1 MAPSRAPRLALSR
14 GAAARYP
21 ADMVSSYITALTGP
35 PLDASF
41 FDFEIGTW
49 NVKMRRR
56 RLGADLQ
63 PAGDWV
69 AFDATV
75 VMRTI
80 LGGLGNVEDVTM
92 YTPDG
97 VKRAAGSRFY
107 NPDTKEWRIYWS
119 SEGDGRWQEPMVGGF
134 AVENGMLIVTDEFV
148 QGAPVKTCYVWRDV
162 HTERPYWEQNFSNDG
177 GATWTCNWTMEFS
190 RA

>member
-1 MAPSRAPRLALSR
+1 MAPSRAPLLALSR
-14 GAAARYP
+14 AGAARYP
-21 ADMVSSYITALTGP
+21 ADMASSSITALSGP

-56 RLGADLQ
+56 QLAPDLQ

-80 LGGLGNVEDVTM
+80 MGGLGNVEDVTM
-92 YTPDG
+92 HTPDG

-107 NPDTKEWRIYWS
+107 NPHTKEWRIYWS
-119 SEGDGRWQEPMVGGF
+119 SEGDGRWQDPMVGGF
-134 AVENGMLIVTDEFV
+134 AVENGMLIVNDEIV
-148 QGAPVKTCYVWRDV
+148 QGAPVKTSYAWRDV
-162 HTERPYWEQNFSNDG
+162 HTDRPYWEQNFSNDG
-177 GATWTCNWTMEFS
+177 GVTWTCNWTMEFS